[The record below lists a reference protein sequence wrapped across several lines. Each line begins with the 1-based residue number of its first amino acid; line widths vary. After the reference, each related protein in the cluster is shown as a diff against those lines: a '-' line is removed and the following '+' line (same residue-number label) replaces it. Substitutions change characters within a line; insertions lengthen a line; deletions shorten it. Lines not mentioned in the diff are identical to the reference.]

1 MTDLHDT
8 FWDINSDG
16 NQGTLSI
23 FSVDAQGVFVGHLS
37 LDVNRGRTDDIR
49 GRWDDAEGKIT
60 FTLFLPNDP
69 STTLTQTYTGFL
81 GSNDP
86 DHLIFHQAI
95 LAGFFTKSDVVA
107 DVPRINFGWFAQN
120 PRPQS

>member
-1 MTDLHDT
+1 MTDLKET

-16 NQGTLSI
+16 NPGILSI
-23 FSVDAQGVFVGHLS
+23 FSVDAHGVFVGHLG
-37 LDVNRGRTDDIR
+37 LDVNKGRTDTIN
-49 GRWDDAEGKIT
+49 GIWDDAEGKIT
-60 FTLFLPNDP
+60 FTLFLPSDP
-69 STTLTQTYTGFL
+69 STTPTQTYTGFL
-81 GSNDP
+81 GSNDLK
-86 DHLIFHQAI
+86 HLI

>member
-23 FSVDAQGVFVGHLS
+23 FSVDAQGVFGGHLS

-49 GRWDDAEGKIT
+49 GMWDDSEGKIT
-60 FTLFLPNDP
+60 FTLFLPSDP
-69 STTLTQTYTGFL
+69 GTTLTQTYTGFL

-86 DHLIFHQAI
+86 NHLI